1 MKGWRKSAIFGLKAL
16 NSIPKIKGISK
27 IMPTIFNK
35 AQKSKLTVF
44 RISAVFPLY
53 NFKISPG
60 ELLLVSGANGVGK
73 TTLLSNIVNFTE
85 PLEGNITY
93 HGTSIDNHIASE
105 CFLYIGENNFAY
117 DTLTL
122 NQNIDYWLSVHNVN
136 FDKSIKNK
144 SVNFLFQ
151 ELNLDKKFYQLSF
164 GQKKKLQLLL
174 LMLVNKPVWILDDPY
189 SGLDTRSITKINT
202 LFKKKLENKGII
214 IVTSH
219 QKINLH
225 NYKTLQL
232 T

>member
-1 MKGWRKSAIFGLKAL
+1 MIEVNNLSFARGNILIYKDI
-16 NSIPKIKGISK
+16 
-27 IMPTIFNK
+27 
-35 AQKSKLTVF
+35 
-44 RISAVFPLY
+44 

-60 ELLLVSGANGVGK
+60 ELLLVSGANGVG
-73 TTLLSNIVNFTE
+73 TSTLLSNIVNFTE

-122 NQNIDYWLSVHNVN
+122 SQNIDYWLSVHNVN

-219 QKINLH
+219 QKINLR

>member
-1 MKGWRKSAIFGLKAL
+1 M
-16 NSIPKIKGISK
+16 IKVNNLSFARGNILIYK
-27 IMPTIFNK
+27 DI
-35 AQKSKLTVF
+35 
-44 RISAVFPLY
+44 

-60 ELLLVSGANGVGK
+60 ELLLVNGANGVGK

-122 NQNIDYWLSVHNVN
+122 SQNIDYWLSVHNVN

-189 SGLDTRSITKINT
+189 NGLDTRSITKINT

-214 IVTSH
+214 IVASH
-219 QKINLH
+219 QKINLR

>member
-1 MKGWRKSAIFGLKAL
+1 MIEVNNLSFARGD
-16 NSIPKIKGISK
+16 
-27 IMPTIFNK
+27 T
-35 AQKSKLTVF
+35 LTYKD
-44 RISAVFPLY
+44 IY
-53 NFKISPG
+53 FKVSSG
-60 ELLLVSGANGVGK
+60 ELLLIRGANGVGK
-73 TTLLSNIVNFTE
+73 TTLLSNILNFTDQ
-85 PLEGNITY
+85 LTGQITYNGNI
-93 HGTSIDNHIASE
+93 IDNQIVSE
-105 CFLYIGENNFAY
+105 SFLYIGENNFAY

-122 NQNIDYWLSVHNVN
+122 SQNIDYWLSVHNVN
-136 FDKSIKNK
+136 FDKFIKNK

-214 IVTSH
+214 IVSSH
-219 QKINLH
+219 QKINLR